1 MDFLTVKTSRGRWAP
16 TWGRRGP
23 SWGHR
28 GRFLQFSYFPTGAG
42 HPSKNSSLFR
52 FFGKPDTLIWA
63 LDRKS
68 FHFWLLPKIQSAPT
82 LLGCNPTFCKEFE
95 IALLLWSTGGSGG
108 VGDAKMHVF
117 SSKSPL
123 FFSTAETLK
132 YRKVSQSMWLLRWWL
147 RKLHHGWHAAISQF
161 FNGRREECAEIDEN
175 CS

>member
-1 MDFLTVKTSRGRWAP
+1 MFRDGVPKPKYLVI
-16 TWGRRGP
+16 
-23 SWGHR
+23 
-28 GRFLQFSYFPTGAG
+28 FLQTW
-42 HPSKNSSLFR
+42 HTSKVSSLFR
-52 FFGKPDTLIWA
+52 IFGKPDTLIWA

>member
-1 MDFLTVKTSRGRWAP
+1 MKRFLLLFMDFLNAKNISEDVEVNP
-16 TWGRRGP
+16 EVVEVI
-23 SWGHR
+23 
-28 GRFLQFSYFPTGAG
+28 FLQTDRFP
-42 HPSKNSSLFR
+42 KVFL
-52 FFGKPDTLIWA
+52 GKSDTLIWA

-95 IALLLWSTGGSGG
+95 IALLLWSTGGGEAVVVESAMQKCMFFPPK
-108 VGDAKMHVF
+108 V
-117 SSKSPL
+117 L